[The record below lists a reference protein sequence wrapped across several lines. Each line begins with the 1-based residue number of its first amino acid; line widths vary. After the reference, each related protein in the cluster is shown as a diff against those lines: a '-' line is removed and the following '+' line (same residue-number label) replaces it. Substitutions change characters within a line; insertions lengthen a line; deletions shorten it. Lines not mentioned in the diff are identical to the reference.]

1 MKRNNP
7 LLLVFAMATTLS
19 LAACAPDETPDVD
32 TAATPATEPAPAA
45 TEPMPPAATPATPM
59 DSGMS
64 FADMDKDGDG
74 GIRREELAESEML
87 YQHFSVAD
95 TDGNGQLSEAEVE
108 QHRADMAASP
118 GT

>member
-7 LLLVFAMATTLS
+7 LLLVPAIATALS
-19 LAACAPDETPDVD
+19 LAACAPAPTPEVD
-32 TAATPATEPAPAA
+32 TAASPMTEPAPAA
-45 TEPMPPAATPATPM
+45 TEPMPSAATPAPPM

-64 FADMDKDGDG
+64 FAEMDKDGDG
-74 GIRREELAESEML
+74 NVLREELAESEML

-95 TDGNGQLSEAEVE
+95 SDGNGQLSEAEVE

-118 GT
+118 AN

>member
-7 LLLVFAMATTLS
+7 LLLVLAMATTLA

-32 TAATPATEPAPAA
+32 TTATPVTEPAPA
-45 TEPMPPAATPATPM
+45 EPMPPAATPATPV

-74 GIRREELAESEML
+74 GVSREELAESEML
-87 YQHFSVAD
+87 YQHFPVAD
-95 TDGNGQLSEAEVE
+95 TDGNGQLSEAEVG
-108 QHRADMAASP
+108 QHRADMAASQ
-118 GT
+118 GN

>member
-1 MKRNNP
+1 MKRNHP
-7 LLLVFAMATTLS
+7 LLLVLAIATALS
-19 LAACAPDETPDVD
+19 LAACARDDTPDVD
-32 TAATPATEPAPAA
+32 RSATPATEPMAPAA
-45 TEPMPPAATPATPM
+45 TPPTPM

-87 YQHFSVAD
+87 YQHFAVAD

-108 QHRADMAASP
+108 QHRADMAATP
-118 GT
+118 RN

>member
-1 MKRNNP
+1 MKRNKP
-7 LLLVFAMATTLS
+7 LLLVLAMATALS
-19 LAACAPDETPDVD
+19 LAACARDETPDVD

-45 TEPMPPAATPATPM
+45 TEPMPPAATPAAPV

-87 YQHFSVAD
+87 YQHFGVAD

-118 GT
+118 GI

>member
-7 LLLVFAMATTLS
+7 LLLVIAMATTLS
-19 LAACAPDETPDVD
+19 LAACARDETPDVD
-32 TAATPATEPAPAA
+32 IAATPATEPAPA
-45 TEPMPPAATPATPM
+45 ESMPPAATPATPV

-64 FADMDKDGDG
+64 FADMDQDGDG
-74 GIRREELAESEML
+74 GVRREELAESEML

-118 GT
+118 GN

>member
-7 LLLVFAMATTLS
+7 LLLVLAIATALA
-19 LAACAPDETPDVD
+19 LAACARDEAPDVD
-32 TAATPATEPAPAA
+32 TAATPMTEPAPVAP
-45 TEPMPPAATPATPM
+45 EPMPPAPMATPPV

-64 FADMDKDGDG
+64 FADMDKNGDG
-74 GIRREELAESEML
+74 KILREELAESEML

-95 TDGNGQLSEAEVE
+95 TDGNGELSEAEVE

>member
-7 LLLVFAMATTLS
+7 LLLVFAMATALS
-19 LAACAPDETPDVD
+19 LASCARDESPDVD
-32 TAATPATEPAPAA
+32 IAATPATEPAPA
-45 TEPMPPAATPATPM
+45 EPMPPVATPAAPM

-95 TDGNGQLSEAEVE
+95 SDGDGQLSEAEVE

-118 GT
+118 GN